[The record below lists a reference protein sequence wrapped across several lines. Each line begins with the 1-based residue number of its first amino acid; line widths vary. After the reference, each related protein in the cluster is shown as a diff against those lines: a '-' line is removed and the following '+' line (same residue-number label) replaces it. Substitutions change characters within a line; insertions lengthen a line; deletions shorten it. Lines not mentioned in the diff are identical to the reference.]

1 MPTILLV
8 DDDDDARLVLAGS
21 LSRRGL
27 TIVEARS
34 AALGLEA
41 MATNSIDVVVTDV
54 NLGGTTGLE
63 LASAIVERW
72 PDVPVLVMTAFGN
85 METVLA
91 ALRAGAYDFIAK
103 PFTSDV
109 LALAIDRAAQL
120 RSLKSELRRLRERAA
135 ADTPLML
142 GESSE
147 MKNVRRLISQ
157 IAASDATVLITGE
170 SGSGKELVARSVH
183 DLSTRKD
190 HPFIAVNCGAMPAT
204 LLESEL
210 FGYARGAFTDAKR
223 DKTGLFV
230 QADGGTL
237 FLDEVGEMPVEM
249 QVKLLRVLQERRV
262 RPVGAEQEIPFDVRL
277 VTATNRDLEAAVED
291 GRFRSDLYYR
301 INVVHIEVPPLRA
314 RQTDVLLLAQR
325 FVERIA
331 ARSGKAVEGISAP
344 AAQKLIDYDWPGN
357 VRELENSIERA
368 VALTQYSAIGV
379 DDLPSK
385 VRDHQGTRM
394 VIESQNPAELV
405 TIEELERRYVRTVLA
420 ACSGNKTH
428 AAKILGIDRRSLYR
442 RLEENDNKPAAVS
455 EAAR

>member
-34 AALGLEA
+34 AALALEA
-41 MATNSIDVVVTDV
+41 MATNPIDVVVTDV

-63 LASAIVERW
+63 LASAVVERW

-120 RSLKSELRRLRERAA
+120 RSLKSEVRRLRERAA

-142 GESSE
+142 GESAE

-237 FLDEVGEMPVEM
+237 FLDELGEMPMEM

-442 RLEENDNKPAAVS
+442 RLEENDSKPVATS
-455 EAAR
+455 DGAR

>member
-34 AALGLEA
+34 AALALEA
-41 MATNSIDVVVTDV
+41 MATNPIDVVVTDV

-63 LASAIVERW
+63 LASAVVERW

-109 LALAIDRAAQL
+109 LALAIDRAAHL
-120 RSLKSELRRLRERAA
+120 RSLKSEVRRLRERAA

-142 GESSE
+142 GESAE

-237 FLDEVGEMPVEM
+237 FLDELGEMPMEM

-442 RLEENDNKPAAVS
+442 RLEENDSKPVATS
-455 EAAR
+455 DGAR